1 VTIVDIVVAVRNE
14 ELTIPR
20 FIDEVRSLR
29 LPEGVRTRI
38 LFVEDGST
46 DQTLDLLRSQSRH
59 DPSIQYYS
67 LTNPFGQVGALSM
80 GLAHAS
86 GDAVIMM
93 DVDGSRPVDILPEMI
108 AEFLAGAD
116 IVQGV
121 RLVIQKRAPQRRLG
135 SWCFN
140 GLIWVLTG
148 FQTSTQ
154 NVYFRL
160 VSLAVCKEIIAN
172 PRNLRFLRITFIDR
186 ANLKAR
192 RLYFTS
198 EARRLGQSKYDLRR
212 LALLSIDAVL
222 SVVGTAR
229 FAAWM
234 VVCVGVATV
243 LWRLRYRPA
252 AFALLAFVAAAV
264 TKFALLCREDI
275 LGKLKIV
282 EHS

>member
-93 DVDGSRPVDILPEMI
+93 DVDGSHPVDILPEMI

-121 RLVIQKRAPQRRLG
+121 RLTWFVVFQRAHLGLDGLSDIDAERL
-135 SWCFN
+135 FPP
-140 GLIWVLTG
+140 
-148 FQTSTQ
+148 
-154 NVYFRL
+154 RL
-160 VSLAVCKEIIAN
+160 
-172 PRNLRFLRITFIDR
+172 
-186 ANLKAR
+186 AR
-192 RLYFTS
+192 RLQRDYRESSQPPF
-198 EARRLGQSKYDLRR
+198 
-212 LALLSIDAVL
+212 
-222 SVVGTAR
+222 
-229 FAAWM
+229 FA
-234 VVCVGVATV
+234 
-243 LWRLRYRPA
+243 YHIHRP
-252 AFALLAFVAAAV
+252 
-264 TKFALLCREDI
+264 
-275 LGKLKIV
+275 G
-282 EHS
+282 